1 LEEELKPKLS
11 RLMLL
16 TLALCITLVSVAQE
30 RQEPDH
36 MKAVQVIGLAGVK
49 KNTEGSLNVENGNLT
64 FVYSKTKCNVATA
77 SIQQIITG
85 NDSQRMI
92 GGTLGTISMLAPYG
106 GGRALSLLRNKIDV
120 ITIEYRDA
128 NGGLH
133 GAIFT
138 LAVGNAE
145 VIKEKLIAQGAHT
158 SLTLTTESASD
169 SHLQPEAQE
178 QHR

>member
-1 LEEELKPKLS
+1 
-11 RLMLL
+11 MLL
-16 TLALCITLVSVAQE
+16 TLALSITLVSVAQE
-30 RQEPDH
+30 QQEPVP

-49 KNTEGSLNVENGNLT
+49 NNTEGSLNVENGNLT
-64 FVYSKTKCNVATA
+64 FVHSKTICNVATD
-77 SIQQIITG
+77 SIEQIITG
-85 NDSQRMI
+85 DDSQRMI

-138 LAVGNAE
+138 LAVGNAQ
-145 VIKEKLIAQGAHT
+145 VIKENLIAQGTHT
-158 SLTLTTESASD
+158 SLIPTTESASD
-169 SHLQPEAQE
+169 SHVQSEAQE
-178 QHR
+178 EHR